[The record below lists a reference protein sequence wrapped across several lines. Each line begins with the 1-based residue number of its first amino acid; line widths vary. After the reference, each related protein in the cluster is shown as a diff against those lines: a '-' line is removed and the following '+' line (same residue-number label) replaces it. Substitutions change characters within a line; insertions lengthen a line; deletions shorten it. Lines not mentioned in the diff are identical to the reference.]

1 MKKLLPSV
9 LLVIVLAL
17 VVFFIRTTKPAYV
30 SMNGVTYEVKIY
42 SIDNNYSFS
51 LFENRENELARWKNN
66 NIILAIACLEGASFI
81 LELSQ
86 QELNKLFEKPSDNL
100 NKLLKSNA
108 EILAENAREKVAG
121 LSLEITVRITR
132 VVSAKAE
139 GITYIIVNSEK
150 MIDNAPIKSTNVLI
164 ETNNSWKCMSGK
176 RDPNGDLVHSLVRV
190 SEEVS
195 EMSRYGKIK
204 PIRPDF

>member
-1 MKKLLPSV
+1 MKKLIPSI
-9 LLVIVLAL
+9 LLVILLAL
-17 VVFFIRTTKPAYV
+17 GVFFLRTTKPAYV
-30 SMNGVTYEVKIY
+30 SMDGVTYEVKIY
-42 SIDNNYSFS
+42 SMDKDYSFS
-51 LFENRENELARWKNN
+51 LFENKENELVRWKGNN
-66 NIILAIACLEGASFI
+66 MILAIACLEGASFI
-81 LELSQ
+81 LDLSE
-86 QELNKLFEKPSDNL
+86 QELNELFEKPSDNL

-108 EILAENAREKVAG
+108 ESLAENAREKVAG
-121 LSLEITVRITR
+121 LSLGSAVRITR
-132 VVSAKAE
+132 VVSAKVE

-164 ETNNSWKCMSGK
+164 ETNNLWKCMSGK

-204 PIRPDF
+204 PIRLDF

>member
-9 LLVIVLAL
+9 LLAIVLAL

-30 SMNGVTYEVKIY
+30 SMDGVTYEVKIY

-51 LFENRENELARWKNN
+51 LFKNRENELARWKSNN
-66 NIILAIACLEGASFI
+66 MILAIACLEGASFI
-81 LELSQ
+81 LDLSQ

-132 VVSAKAE
+132 VVSAQAE
-139 GITYIIVNSEK
+139 GIKYIIVNSEK

-204 PIRPDF
+204 PIRLDF